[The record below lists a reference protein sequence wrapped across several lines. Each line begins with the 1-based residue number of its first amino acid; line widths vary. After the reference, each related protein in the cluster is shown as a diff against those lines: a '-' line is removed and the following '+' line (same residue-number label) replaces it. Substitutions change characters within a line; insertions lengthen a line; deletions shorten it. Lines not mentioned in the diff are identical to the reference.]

1 MLRLSRIVVNWSV
14 QPMRV
19 RRGERRS
26 ARVDRKVVISSSR
39 DLRSERGGMTGVEAG
54 VAGGVGEINAVPFS
68 ESVSGL
74 PLGASKR
81 LR

>member
-26 ARVDRKVVISSSR
+26 ARVDRKVVIFSSR
-39 DLRSERGGMTGVEAG
+39 DLRSGRGGMTG
-54 VAGGVGEINAVPFS
+54 VAGGVGEINAGPFS
-68 ESVSGL
+68 KWVSGL